1 MTAGVSN
8 VSSRF
13 TVVHLF
19 GTTAAVDNNITIK
32 RPGILK
38 LLLKKVLIFLILKC
52 LNTHLLRSLPAREGK
67 KDNNWSPISDHL
79 VFFVNGISLTR
90 PSLTNLS

>member
-1 MTAGVSN
+1 MTAGVWN

-19 GTTAAVDNNITIK
+19 GTTAAVDKNITIK

-52 LNTHLLRSLPAREGK
+52 LK
-67 KDNNWSPISDHL
+67 
-79 VFFVNGISLTR
+79 
-90 PSLTNLS
+90 